1 MIKKDL
7 NKISISSKELQHEWH
22 LIDANDQILGRIA
35 TDIAMKLMG
44 KDKIDYTPNLA
55 TGDFVV
61 VINSD
66 GVKLTGNKS
75 IQKEYF
81 KHSGYPGGE
90 KLIKFEEMMEKNSTE
105 VIINAVKGMLPKNK
119 LRDVMVK
126 RLKVFS
132 NDKHPFENNITKKQ
146 EFILAT
152 QKYFYGTGKRK
163 SAIARVRLYSGNKPG
178 GVTVNG
184 KPLQEAIP
192 VEIWQKSATRPLE
205 ILEISDNVSIVAKTH
220 GGGISGQADALSL
233 GISRAL
239 IKMDPAFRKK
249 LKTKGLLTRD
259 SRVKES
265 KKYGLKRARKA
276 QQFTKR

>member
-1 MIKKDL
+1 MDAKD
-7 NKISISSKELQHEWH
+7 QV
-22 LIDANDQILGRIA
+22 LGRIA

-44 KDKIDYTPNLA
+44 KDKVAYAPNLA
-55 TGDFVV
+55 TGDYVV
-61 VINSD
+61 VINSS

-90 KLIKFEEMMEKNSTE
+90 KMIKFEEMMEKNPSD

-126 RLKVFS
+126 RLKVFTDE
-132 NDKHPFENNITKKQ
+132 NHPFEKNITKKQ
-146 EFILAT
+146 EFILSS

-192 VEIWQKSATRPLE
+192 VEIWQKSATRPL
-205 ILEISDNVSIVAKTH
+205 
-220 GGGISGQADALSL
+220 LSL
-233 GISRAL
+233 IH
-239 IKMDPAFRKK
+239 I
-249 LKTKGLLTRD
+249 
-259 SRVKES
+259 
-265 KKYGLKRARKA
+265 
-276 QQFTKR
+276 